1 MQKNIRSLAE
11 DAKIAIR
18 NIRQDVMNAT
28 KKNSE
33 GLPEDEIKNIQEE
46 IQKSTDKFTDI
57 INTIC
62 KNKENEIMQI

>member
-1 MQKNIRSLAE
+1 MAE